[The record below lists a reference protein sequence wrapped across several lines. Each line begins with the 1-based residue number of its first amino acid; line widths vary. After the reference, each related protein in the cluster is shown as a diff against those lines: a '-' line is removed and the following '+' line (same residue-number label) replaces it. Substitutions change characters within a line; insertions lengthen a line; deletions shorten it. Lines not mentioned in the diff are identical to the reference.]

1 MNEEQLETIKD
12 QGKKQLQLLTNNT
25 NKESDIKS
33 MSFKNKLNFESSKI
47 YNDISEQYENIDYTK
62 LV

>member
-47 YNDISEQYENIDYTK
+47 YNDIREQYKNIDYTK